1 MQRDQA
7 TLFDIVRA
15 AQLVKLF
22 VDGLTME
29 AFQVDLK
36 TQSAVLHQL
45 LIIGE
50 AVKRLS
56 LEFRNENPNVP
67 WKLITGMRDHL
78 IHAYDTVDLE
88 EVWSTATV
96 DIPALLFVLEPL
108 VPSKP
113 D

>member
-15 AQLVKLF
+15 GQLLRLF
-22 VDGLTME
+22 IDDLTPE

-50 AVKRLS
+50 AVKR
-56 LEFRNENPNVP
+56 
-67 WKLITGMRDHL
+67 
-78 IHAYDTVDLE
+78 
-88 EVWSTATV
+88 
-96 DIPALLFVLEPL
+96 
-108 VPSKP
+108 
-113 D
+113 